1 MEFVNSILGAVSGF
15 TASLGE
21 FKAAGI
27 IQEVMKLLAG
37 IDFKSLTGLLSNLLA
52 VFGQFG
58 A

>member
-1 MEFVNSILGAVSGF
+1 MEFVNSILG
-15 TASLGE
+15 E

-27 IQEVMKLLAG
+27 LQEIMKLLAG
-37 IDFKSLTGLLSNLLA
+37 IDFKAFTDLLSNLLG

>member
-1 MEFVNSILGAVSGF
+1 MEFVNSILGAVSGL

-27 IQEVMKLLAG
+27 LQEIMKLLAG
-37 IDFKSLTGLLSNLLA
+37 IDFKAFTDLLSNFLG